1 MTHSSIEMA
10 NVFNNHFVN
19 VYTSEDVSSI
29 PSFHL
34 EHEVPTLDDVE
45 VTPAIVLHKLE
56 SIDVNKS
63 SGPDSWP
70 LLWRLLYSLVFH
82 CVYCLESHSVVDIF
96 LAVGNMLMSHQFTRR
111 AIVLM
116 PTTTVQ

>member
-1 MTHSSIEMA
+1 MA
-10 NVFNNHFVN
+10 NIFNNYFVS

-34 EHEVPTLDDVE
+34 EHEVPTIDDVE

-56 SIDVNKS
+56 NIDANKS

-70 LLWRLLYSLVFH
+70 LLLLRETALQLSSP
-82 CVYCLESHSVVDIF
+82 VYCLESHSVVDIF
-96 LAVGNMLMSHQFTRR
+96 LAFGNMLMSHQFTRR

-116 PTTTVQ
+116 LTTTVQ

>member
-1 MTHSSIEMA
+1 MA
-10 NVFNNHFVN
+10 NIFNNYFVS

-34 EHEVPTLDDVE
+34 EHEVPTIDDVE

-56 SIDVNKS
+56 NIDANKS

-70 LLWRLLYSLVFH
+70 LLLLRETALQLSSP
-82 CVYCLESHSVVDIF
+82 VYCLESHSVASGY
-96 LAVGNMLMSHQFTRR
+96 LPSSWKLNMLMSHQFTRR

-116 PTTTVQ
+116 LTTTVH